1 MPSFL
6 RKNITM
12 EVERMVQL
20 MLLFWRKPSSCVALV
35 GENHTAAR
43 FSTRLKFNLFALL
56 VFLFLLLAIIFTFQH
71 LGQLSFYSS
80 SLKLSF
86 AII

>member
-1 MPSFL
+1 
-6 RKNITM
+6 M

-56 VFLFLLLAIIFTFQH
+56 IADAHVFRAIPRMYH
-71 LGQLSFYSS
+71 ASFIVNKMQVAS
-80 SLKLSF
+80 
-86 AII
+86 AQ